1 MIFISHSTKN
11 EDVAKEI
18 RDELEKKH
26 YKCFLSSDDLEADDD
41 WHDEIWKALI
51 GSHAFLGIVT
61 KEFYESAFC
70 QQELGAAL
78 AFPNKPRLL
87 ILHDATK
94 PPGFAARFQACKR
107 SKLFVTLDTKPRYR
121 TVRVEAWITAARS
134 VTSYKNA
141 NEAHDRFSGE
151 WDSMSQ
157 DEKLRWLLAAA
168 GNSQVRG
175 EGFKAGPFFQ
185 QAKKDLKK
193 LLTDQWLFENDKE
206 GYLHDVDSNPV
217 GKAASSKK
225 KTAKKTKRRPRD
237 SVRTPLP

>member
-26 YKCFLSSDDLEADDD
+26 YKCFLSGDDLEADDD
-41 WHDEIWKALI
+41 WHDEIWKALK
-51 GSHAFLGIVT
+51 GSHAFLGVVT

-78 AFPNKPRLL
+78 ALPNKPRLL

-107 SKLFVTLDTKPRYR
+107 SKLLDTLDTKPRYR
-121 TVRVEAWITAARS
+121 TVRVEAWITAAAS

-141 NEAHDRFSGE
+141 NDAHDRFSGE
-151 WDSMSQ
+151 WDSMSE

-168 GNSQVRG
+168 GNSQVTG

-185 QAKKDLKK
+185 KAKKELKK

-206 GYLHDVDSNPV
+206 SDLHDLDSNPV
-217 GKAASSKK
+217 GKAATSKK
-225 KTAKKTKRRPRD
+225 KAAKKAKKKT
-237 SVRTPLP
+237 